1 METTS
6 SEEEQEPGFMP
17 ISGSYGQ
24 SRHGESPTDGRALR
38 RSSRGS
44 FTRGSLEDLLSLD
57 PEAHQSSMWLGT
69 EDGWYVPGVGI
80 PTQEGPGPGGASSF
94 AVLLQHPRVPV
105 LGQHPEQEEQ
115 HEDATRCCRHV
126 HPVSGEGGFSALGGA
141 RAGGFGVAEWGSAAG
156 CQRWFVT
163 TGTWITRSSCRW
175 PTGSLSCTSGKQVR
189 LDLGHQKCSPKVVAA
204 GGWLGQPLGR
214 DAQGGFHRKGHP
226 WGDAGD
232 PTLRGRWRWAS
243 LSWSPLRGDLG
254 KAVFSPAPIVHIE
267 LAFFWERF
275 NHSPRSP
282 HLLRPLLGP
291 PKLQV
296 PVPGLSGEPHHQDG
310 GGGGEAVV
318 RLPEPSP
325 RPQHGH
331 PGTGGIA
338 GGGGGARWEE
348 RRAAAASPWLCP
360 PQHTLQVGQDGGRS
374 VTCMVSAGSGVWV
387 ALQGSAQVRLYHAS
401 TYEQLA
407 EADITPPVHKML
419 AGECC
424 PGPASKCPWE
434 MPWSIRCWEIW
445 DHEFGE
451 GNASP
456 CTRVRRLCDPTWK

>member
-1 METTS
+1 
-6 SEEEQEPGFMP
+6 MP

-126 HPVSGEGGFSALGGA
+126 HPVSGEGGFSAREGA

-175 PTGSLSCTSGKQVR
+175 PTGSSSCTSGKQVR

-267 LAFFWERF
+267 LAFLWERF

-338 GGGGGARWEE
+338 GGGGGGAVGGAAGGGGLTVALSPAAHAPGGAG
-348 RRAAAASPWLCP
+348 RRAQRHLHGERGQRRVGGAAGQRPGPAVPR
-360 PQHTLQVGQDGGRS
+360 QHLRAAGR
-374 VTCMVSAGSGVWV
+374 G
-387 ALQGSAQVRLYHAS
+387 RHH
-401 TYEQLA
+401 
-407 EADITPPVHKML
+407 PPVHKML

-424 PGPASKCPWE
+424 PGLASKCPWE
-434 MPWSIRCWEIW
+434 MPWSIRCWEIG
-445 DHEFGE
+445 DHKFGE

-456 CTRVRRLCDPTWK
+456 CARVRRLCDPTWK